1 MFRSFTIAFKSTF
14 GSAFNASSFVIL
26 PPLPLPETDEI
37 GIFFSIKIFE
47 AAGDGVPLTKL
58 FSKVISLDSSTVLM
72 TLTGFS
78 SCFTFFISGALAEV
92 LIKQTT

>member
-1 MFRSFTIAFKSTF
+1 M
-14 GSAFNASSFVIL
+14 
-26 PPLPLPETDEI
+26 
-37 GIFFSIKIFE
+37 FFSDKILE

-58 FSKVISLDSSTVLM
+58 FSEIISLGSSTVLM
-72 TLTGFS
+72 ILTGFS